1 MRRSYVILIIGVL
14 AVSVGCTTT
23 EKAPSPAQVE
33 AMRIFEPA
41 SYLSQ
46 IQVETGRYPDL
57 FAPQSQAV
65 WVGPEVTEIKK
76 QMAEAGADGERGG
89 STLGGEG
96 EPHYTEIAGSV
107 TMNCIVIECR
117 VESVFA
123 DSSIAYDVVGF
134 RGIDVYLLTPSG
146 EKLMPIQTVVDSH
159 ASEEPA
165 DALKRFGRTNLVVFP
180 KRDLWL
186 GEPVL
191 GPDVPSV
198 RLVLEGYDSVFYF
211 EWPAGPQQMAA
222 SQQQLEAI
230 RSAAQQAAE
239 KSRLGFRTMFRRLQ
253 DVAHVFD

>member
-1 MRRSYVILIIGVL
+1 MRRSHVILIIGVL
-14 AVSVGCTTT
+14 AVFMGCATTP
-23 EKAPSPAQVE
+23 KAPSPAQVE
-33 AMRIFEPA
+33 TMRMFEPA
-41 SYLSQ
+41 TYLSQ
-46 IQVETGRYPDL
+46 IQVEAGRYPDL

-65 WVGPEVTEIKK
+65 WVGPEVAEIKEH
-76 QMAEAGADGERGG
+76 MAEAGADGEGGG

-96 EPHYTEIAGSV
+96 EPHYAQIAESV
-107 TMNCIVIECR
+107 VMNCIVIECH
-117 VESVFA
+117 VESVFP

-159 ASEEPA
+159 ASEEQA
-165 DALKRFGRTNLVVFP
+165 GALKRFGRTNLVVFP

-198 RLVLEGYDSVFYF
+198 RLVLEGHDSVFYF
-211 EWPAGPQQMAA
+211 EWPAAPQQLTT
-222 SQQQLEAI
+222 SEQQLEVI
-230 RSAAQQAAE
+230 KSAAQQAAE
-239 KSRLGFRTMFRRLQ
+239 KSRLGFRAMFRRLQ